1 MRVSNDLTGYT
12 ENPVRLRRS
21 SAYLS
26 RKYERMER
34 MMNRL
39 PLLLLVLLCAS
50 CATGQQSLLRIESEK
65 RAQDI
70 VRPQIE
76 CAERR
81 VRHIDNCASDAQ
93 SVALNLS
100 MHCRREYEKA
110 TEKYAKSFL
119 DNDEQRKVFREKRN
133 NIQEKI
139 EAFLPFVT
147 ENRMYGFSQ
156 SHGSAL
162 PCRR

>member
-1 MRVSNDLTGYT
+1 MSNDFTG
-12 ENPVRLRRS
+12 NPKNLVRLRRS
-21 SAYLS
+21 SSYFS
-26 RKYERMER
+26 RKYERMES
-34 MMNRL
+34 MTNRF
-39 PLLLLVLLCAS
+39 PLLFLALLCVS
-50 CATGQQSLLRIESEK
+50 CATGQRSLLRIESEK

-81 VRHIDNCASDAQ
+81 ARHIDNCVSDAQ

-100 MHCRREYEKA
+100 MHCRHEYEKA
-110 TEKYAKSFL
+110 TENYAKSFL
-119 DNDEQRKVFREKRN
+119 DNDEQRKIFREKRN

-147 ENRMYGFSQ
+147 ENRMYGFSL